1 VQRRGR
7 IERNA
12 PFSRAKERI
21 IEMADRKQ
29 PESLWQRLVGAG
41 EERLGQFA
49 EEILSSPHVTD
60 ALAGALRR
68 AAQTKG
74 QVDRNMQALLSAL
87 NLPTRTD
94 LNRVVNKVEALQ
106 GSLVNINIKLDRLLA
121 ERDAAK
127 KAAPAAPRAP
137 RARRPK
143 PNPDESAG

>member
-1 VQRRGR
+1 
-7 IERNA
+7 
-12 PFSRAKERI
+12 
-21 IEMADRKQ
+21 MADRKQ

-49 EEILSSPHVTD
+49 EEILSSPHVTE

-106 GSLVNINIKLDRLLA
+106 GSLVNINIKLDRLMA

-127 KAAPAAPRAP
+127 KAAPAVTRAP
-137 RARRPK
+137 RTARPRRPK
-143 PNPDESAG
+143 PDPDDSAG